1 LQWHRFC
8 SIGSTINHSE
18 LKRIFI
24 FFLFLLS
31 GLVAWCQGEI
41 DPQDK
46 VLFQN
51 ERSISVSLTS
61 NGFAG
66 GYRFGKHKTYLDKT
80 IFDIELAYIKHP
92 KEVKISAS
100 PYSYATS
107 RRYVNGK
114 TNVFVNLRPSIGFQR
129 EIFSKEDRG
138 SIAIKYYYGGGPSIG
153 ITKPIYYTFNIIAP
167 IGGINYIVDT
177 RVEKYEFIQ
186 HPATTEIAGRAS
198 FWKGMDELSVY
209 PGLHVK
215 GGMTFE
221 FGKYNHLINALDV
234 SATFDAFAK
243 KIPIMYTDLNNQ
255 FFLTLAVS
263 YRFGWVV
270 AARYKT
276 PKITKEGKRKSG

>member
-1 LQWHRFC
+1 MKKI
-8 SIGSTINHSE
+8 S
-18 LKRIFI
+18 I
-24 FFLFLLS
+24 FFLFLFS
-31 GLVAWCQGEI
+31 CLVAWCQGEI

-51 ERSISVSLTS
+51 ERSVSVSLTT

-114 TNVFVNLRPSIGFQR
+114 TNLFVNLRPSIGFQR

-138 SIAIKYYYGGGPSIG
+138 SIAIKYYYGGGPSLG
-153 ITKPIYYTFNIIAP
+153 ITKPIYYTINIITP
-167 IGGINYIVDT
+167 LPPLPNQPPGNYITDT
-177 RVEKYEFIQ
+177 KVETYGYAQHIQ
-186 HPATTEIAGRAS
+186 QTNEIAGRAS
-198 FWKGMDELSVY
+198 FWKGMNELALY
-209 PGLHVK
+209 PGLHAK
-215 GGMTFE
+215 AGMTFE
-221 FGKYNHLINALDV
+221 FGKYNHLINALDA
-234 SATFDAFAK
+234 SATFDAFTK
-243 KIPIMYTDLNNQ
+243 KIPIMYTELNNQ

-276 PKITKEGKRKSG
+276 PKITKEGKRKGE

>member
-1 LQWHRFC
+1 M
-8 SIGSTINHSE
+8 
-18 LKRIFI
+18 KRIFI

-31 GLVAWCQGEI
+31 GLIAWSQGEI

-51 ERSISVSLTS
+51 ERSISVSLTT
-61 NGFAG
+61 NGIAG

-114 TNVFVNLRPSIGFQR
+114 TNLFVNLRPSIGFQR

-138 SIAIKYYYGGGPSIG
+138 SIAIKYYYGGGPSLG

-167 IGGINYIVDT
+167 VGGINYIVDT
-177 RVEKYEFIQ
+177 RVEKYEFVQ
-186 HPATTEIAGRAS
+186 HPSTTEIAGRAS
-198 FWKGMDELSVY
+198 FWKGFDELAVY

-234 SATFDAFAK
+234 SATFDAFLK
-243 KIPIMYTDLNNQ
+243 KIPIMYTELNNQ
-255 FFLTLAVS
+255 FFFTLAVS

-276 PKITKEGKRKSG
+276 PKITKEGKRKGD

>member
-1 LQWHRFC
+1 
-8 SIGSTINHSE
+8 

-31 GLVAWCQGEI
+31 CIVAWSQGEI
-41 DPQDK
+41 DSQDK

-61 NGFAG
+61 NGFAA

-100 PYSYATS
+100 PYSYSTS

-114 TNVFVNLRPSIGFQR
+114 TNLFVNLRPSMGFQR
-129 EIFSKEDRG
+129 EIFSKEDKG
-138 SIAIKYYYGGGPSIG
+138 SIAIKYYYGGGPSLG
-153 ITKPIYYTFNIIAP
+153 ITKPIYYTINIIAP

-177 RVEKYEFIQ
+177 KVETYGYAQHIQ
-186 HPATTEIAGRAS
+186 QTNEIAGRAS
-198 FWKGMDELSVY
+198 FWKGMNELTLY
-209 PGLHVK
+209 PGLHARA
-215 GGMTFE
+215 GMTFE
-221 FGKYNHLINALDV
+221 FGKFSHLINALDV
-234 SATFDAFAK
+234 SATFDAFLK

-276 PKITKEGKRKSG
+276 PKITKEGKRKSE

>member
-1 LQWHRFC
+1 
-8 SIGSTINHSE
+8 

-24 FFLFLLS
+24 FFLFLFS
-31 GLVAWCQGEI
+31 CLVAWSQGEI

-51 ERSISVSLTS
+51 ERSVSVSLTT

-114 TNVFVNLRPSIGFQR
+114 TNLFVNLRPSMGFQR

-138 SIAIKYYYGGGPSIG
+138 SIAIKYYFGGGPSLG

-177 RVEKYEFIQ
+177 RVEKYEFVQ
-186 HPATTEIAGRAS
+186 HPSTTEIAGRAS
-198 FWKGMDELSVY
+198 FWKGMDELAVY

-234 SATFDAFAK
+234 SATFDAFTK
-243 KIPIMYTDLNNQ
+243 KIPIMYTELNNQ

-276 PKITKEGKRKSG
+276 PKITKEGKRKGD